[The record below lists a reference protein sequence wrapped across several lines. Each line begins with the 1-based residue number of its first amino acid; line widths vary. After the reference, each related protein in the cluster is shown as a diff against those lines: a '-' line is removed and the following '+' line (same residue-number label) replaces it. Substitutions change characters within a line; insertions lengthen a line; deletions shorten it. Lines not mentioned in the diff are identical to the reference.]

1 VTIRIEWAGVF
12 AAITT
17 PFQDDRTNTRS
28 SGSVS
33 TDAPVDHDFLARHVT
48 WLVDE
53 GVRGIVPLGSLG
65 EGATLTFDEKVAILE
80 TCIAAVGDR
89 VPVVAGI
96 AGLRTSECVAL
107 AQRAAQA
114 GCAGLM
120 VLPPYVYKG
129 SWPEMRAHFD
139 AVIEATPLS
148 CMLYN
153 NPIAYGTDVTPS
165 QLAELAAAHEN
176 LHAVKESSGDV
187 RRVTAVIERLG
198 DRLAVF
204 AGMDDMIVEAIG
216 VGASGWIAGLVN
228 ALPAESVELV
238 ALAKA
243 GRVDDALALYR
254 WFLPLL
260 RLDTVY
266 DFVQHI
272 KLIQE
277 QMGCGS
283 ARVRAPRLELDEV
296 TAQQTRALLTEHLAR
311 RPSVQSTPLL
321 RAS

>member
-1 VTIRIEWAGVF
+1 MSVALNRQRWSGVF
-12 AAITT
+12 PAITT
-17 PFQDDRTNTRS
+17 PFHPDLT
-28 SGSVS
+28 
-33 TDAPVDHDFLARHVT
+33 VDHDFLARHVA
-48 WLVDE
+48 WLVDS
-53 GVRGIVPLGSLG
+53 GCDGIVALGSLG
-65 EGATLTFDEKVAILE
+65 EGATLTCDEKVAILR
-80 TCIAAVGDR
+80 TCVDAVGAR
-89 VPVVAGI
+89 VPIVAGI
-96 AGLRTSECVAL
+96 AGLRTAECVEL
-107 AQRAAQA
+107 AREAATS
-114 GCAGLM
+114 GCGGLM

-129 SWPEMRAHFD
+129 TWTEMRAHFD

-153 NPIAYGTDVTPS
+153 NPIAYGTDVTAP
-165 QLAELAAAHEN
+165 QMAELAAAHVN

-228 ALPAESVELV
+228 AFPAESVELV

-296 TAQQTRALLTEHLAR
+296 TAQQTRALLAEHLAR